1 MFGNLIMSIPSVLMN
16 GVTNESQDLTINT
29 EVLEP
34 NSLNAVQAVFVL
46 PKKGSVLD
54 SKSALKFRI
63 DWSNYAEGV
72 ATDVGGKL
80 FSGVLGAIKNARLYA
95 SGQLISDLRH
105 AGEKIHLDNQWKSQ
119 EYREEYLDIKHAS
132 ASGFAIAEDILQ
144 SGLNGAICSTDRFDT
159 RTATSTAVCHDKPY
173 FRGIGTSADK
183 NGLESF
189 LLLEELFPMLKDIQL
204 PLRFLKDEIRI
215 EIDWEQDKTKWLY
228 VGGDAVA
235 DGLASVTISEA
246 VLFLDYITYSPEVD
260 ASLEATLAQSG
271 VSIPFRQTAV
281 ITKTL
286 PAATGAE
293 TSLSEDI
300 LMGQEGRAV
309 MKVYAAKKY
318 SSAATDQVGG
328 VGGQT
333 ANPAFTLQ
341 GDCRSDRLRD
351 ERFNLVVND
360 LLILDRECE
369 NNHEAYA
376 LFSEAGESPATTY
389 PNAWEENTS
398 YTAGDMAVSATTDIL
413 YNTDGAD
420 AADQKIL
427 SHAPTTK
434 GIVEA
439 GIWGTQNWIGF
450 NIGQGYGR
458 GLNPANAMRI
468 GATPLRLRITRSTT
482 GLGALQKIN
491 SPVQIVCFVE
501 YLRLFDLR
509 DGEVAVRDL

>member
-1 MFGNLIMSIPSVLMN
+1 MSIPSVLMN
-16 GVTNESQDLTINT
+16 NVTNESQDLTINT

-63 DWSNYAEGV
+63 DWSGYAAGTT
-72 ATDVGGKL
+72 TDVGGKL

-119 EYREEYLDIKHAS
+119 EYREEYIDVKTSS
-132 ASGFAIAEDILQ
+132 ASGFAVAEDIAE
-144 SGLNGAICSTDRFDT
+144 SGVNGAICSTDRFDT
-159 RTATSTAVCHDKPY
+159 RTAASAAVCHDKPY
-173 FRGIGTSADK
+173 FRGIGNMTTDK

-189 LLLEELFPMLKDIQL
+189 LLLEELFPMLRDIQL

-215 EIDWEQDKTKWLY
+215 EIDWEQDKTNWLY
-228 VGGDAVA
+228 VGGTAVT

-260 ASLEATLAQSG
+260 SSLEATLATSG

-286 PAATGAE
+286 PAATGAG
-293 TSLSEDI
+293 TISEDI
-300 LMGQEGRAV
+300 LMGQEGRAI
-309 MKVYAAKKY
+309 MKVYCAKKY
-318 SSAATDQVGG
+318 ANAVTDTVGG
-328 VGGQT
+328 VGVGGT
-333 ANPAFTLQ
+333 GNPAFTLQ
-341 GDCRSDRLRD
+341 GDCRSDRLTG
-351 ERFNLVVND
+351 EKFNLVVND
-360 LLILDRECE
+360 LLILDRDCE
-369 NNHEAYA
+369 NVHEAYA
-376 LFSEAGESPATTY
+376 LFSEAGEGAATTY

-398 YTAGDMAVSATTDIL
+398 YVGGNMPISATTDVL
-413 YNTDGAD
+413 YNTNGANN
-420 AADQKIL
+420 ADQKIL
-427 SHAPTTK
+427 SHAPAIK

-468 GATPLRLRITRSTT
+468 GATPLRLRIERTAD
-482 GLGALQKIN
+482 GANAAQKIN

>member
-1 MFGNLIMSIPSVLMN
+1 MSIPSVLQN
-16 GVTNESQDLTINT
+16 GVRNESQDLTINT

-34 NSLNAVQAVFVL
+34 NTHNQIQSVFVL

-63 DWSNYAEGV
+63 NWSGYGAGT

-80 FSGVLGAIKNARLYA
+80 FSGVLGAIRNARLYA

-105 AGEKIHLDNQWKSQ
+105 AGEKIHLDNMWKSQ
-119 EYREEYLDIKHAS
+119 EYKEEYCDPKHLS
-132 ASGFAIAEDILQ
+132 ESGFCVAEDTQQ
-144 SGLNGAICSTDRFDT
+144 SGLNGAICSTDRYDN
-159 RTATSTAVCHDKPY
+159 RTAGASDVTTHNKPY

-183 NGLESF
+183 NGIESF
-189 LLLEELFPMLKDIQL
+189 LLLEEMFPMLKDIQL
-204 PLRFLKDEIRI
+204 PVRFLKDEIRI

-228 VGGDAVA
+228 VSGTAA
-235 DGLASVTISEA
+235 PNALSQVTIDEA
-246 VLFLDYITYSPEVD
+246 VLFLDYITYNPTID
-260 ASLEATLAQSG
+260 ASLEATLSESG

-281 ITKTL
+281 ITAQL
-286 PAATGAE
+286 PPIAGAGE
-293 TSLSEDI
+293 VSEDI

-309 MKVYAAKKY
+309 MKVYCAKKY
-318 SSAATDQVGG
+318 ANVCDDTIGG
-328 VGGQT
+328 T
-333 ANPAFTLQ
+333 ANAINPAFTLQ
-341 GDCRSDRLRD
+341 GDCRSDRLTG
-351 ERFNLVVND
+351 EKFNLIVND
-360 LLILDRECE
+360 LLILDRECV

-376 LFSEAGESPATTY
+376 YFSEAGEGMATTY

-398 YTAGDMAVSATTDIL
+398 YTNGAMAVSATTDVL
-413 YNTDGAD
+413 YNTDNVDGAD
-420 AADQKIL
+420 QAIL
-427 SHAPTTK
+427 SHASTTK

-450 NIGQGYGR
+450 NVGQGYGS

-468 GATPLRLRITRSTT
+468 GSTPLRLRIKRT
-482 GLGALQKIN
+482 GDAVAPTHKIN
-491 SPVQIVCFVE
+491 SSVAITCFVE

>member
-63 DWSNYAEGV
+63 DWSGYTQ
-72 ATDVGGKL
+72 ATASDIGGKL

-132 ASGFAIAEDILQ
+132 ASGFAIAEDVLQ
-144 SGLNGAICSTDRFDT
+144 SGASGSICSTDRFDN
-159 RTATSTAVCHDKPY
+159 RVGADAVCHDKPY

-228 VGGDAVA
+228 VGGAAVA

-281 ITKTL
+281 ITKQL
-286 PAATGAE
+286 AAATGAE
-293 TSLSEDI
+293 TALSEDI

-318 SSAATDQVGG
+318 SSAVTDTIQG
-328 VGGQT
+328 V
-333 ANPAFTLQ
+333 ANAENPAFTLQ

-360 LLILDRECE
+360 LLILDRDCE

-376 LFSEAGESPATTY
+376 LFSEAGEAPATTY
-389 PNAWEENTS
+389 PNAWEENTA
-398 YTAGDMAVSATTDIL
+398 YVGGNMPISATTDVL
-413 YNTDGAD
+413 YCVND
-420 AADQKIL
+420 ANNADQKIL
-427 SHAPTTK
+427 SHASTTK

-468 GATPLRLRITRSTT
+468 GATPLRLRITRST
-482 GLGALQKIN
+482 LGDVATQKIN
-491 SPVQIVCFVE
+491 SPVQVVCFVE

>member
-1 MFGNLIMSIPSVLMN
+1 MSIPSVLMN

-63 DWSNYAEGV
+63 DWSNYAEGT

-119 EYREEYLDIKHAS
+119 EFREEYCDVKHAS
-132 ASGFAIAEDILQ
+132 SSGFAIAEDIAQ
-144 SGLNGAICSTDRFDT
+144 SGANGAICSTDRFDT
-159 RTATSTAVCHDKPY
+159 RPAGASAVVCHDKPY
-173 FRGIGTSADK
+173 FRGIGTSAAK

-228 VGGDAVA
+228 VGGAAVA

-260 ASLEATLAQSG
+260 ASLEATLATSG

-281 ITKTL
+281 ITKQL
-286 PAATGAE
+286 AAATGAE
-293 TSLSEDI
+293 TALSEDI

-318 SSAATDQVGG
+318 SSTVTDNIGA

-333 ANPAFTLQ
+333 QNPAFTLQ
-341 GDCRSDRLRD
+341 GDCRSDRLKG
-351 ERFNLVVND
+351 EKFNLVVND
-360 LLILDRECE
+360 LLILDRDCE
-369 NNHEAYA
+369 NVHESYA
-376 LFSEAGESPATTY
+376 LFSEAGEAPATTY
-389 PNAWEENTS
+389 PNAWEENTA
-398 YTAGDMAVSATTDIL
+398 YIAGDMNVSATTDVL
-413 YNTDGAD
+413 YNTNGAD
-420 AADQKIL
+420 NADQKIL

-434 GIVEA
+434 GVVEA
-439 GIWGTQNWIGF
+439 GIWGTQSWIGF

-468 GATPLRLRITRSTT
+468 GATPLRLRITRAT
-482 GLGALQKIN
+482 LGANAAQKIN
-491 SPVQIVCFVE
+491 SPVQVVCFVE

>member
-1 MFGNLIMSIPSVLMN
+1 MSIPSVLLS
-16 GVTNESQDLTINT
+16 GVRNESQDLTINT

-34 NSLNAVQAVFVL
+34 NTHNSVQSVFVL

-63 DWSNYAEGV
+63 NWSNYVAGT

-80 FSGVLGAIKNARLYA
+80 FSGVLGAIRNARLYA

-119 EYREEYLDIKHAS
+119 EYKEEYCDVKHAS
-132 ASGFAIAEDILQ
+132 ESGFNIAEDTGQ
-144 SGLNGAICSTDRFDT
+144 SGLNGAICSADRYDN
-159 RTATSTAVCHDKPY
+159 RTAGGSVCPTHNKPY

-189 LLLEELFPMLKDIQL
+189 LLLEEMFPMLKDIQL
-204 PLRFLKDEIRI
+204 PVRFLKDEIRI

-228 VGGDAVA
+228 ESGTPVA
-235 DGLASVTISEA
+235 DKLASVTIDEA
-246 VLFLDYITYSPEVD
+246 VLFLDYITYAPEVD
-260 ASLEATLAQSG
+260 ASLEATLSESG

-281 ITKTL
+281 ITKQL
-286 PAATGAE
+286 APATGTGE
-293 TSLSEDI
+293 IPEDI

-309 MKVYAAKKY
+309 MKVYCAKKY
-318 SSAATDQVGG
+318 ANAVSDTIGG
-328 VGGQT
+328 T
-333 ANPAFTLQ
+333 ANTVNPAFTLQ
-341 GDCRSDRLRD
+341 GDCRSDRLKG
-351 ERFNLVVND
+351 EKFNLIVND
-360 LLILDRECE
+360 LLILDRECV

-376 LFSEAGESPATTY
+376 YFSEAGEGMATTY

-398 YTAGDMAVSATTDIL
+398 YTGGAMAVSATTDIL
-413 YNTDGAD
+413 YNTNNADGAD
-420 AADQKIL
+420 QPIL
-427 SHAPTTK
+427 SHASTTK

-439 GIWGTQNWIGF
+439 GIWGCQNWIGF
-450 NIGQGYGR
+450 NVGQGYGS

-468 GATPLRLRITRSTT
+468 GATPLRLRIKRT
-482 GLGALQKIN
+482 GDGADATQKIN
-491 SPVQIVCFVE
+491 SAVQIVCFVE

>member
-63 DWSNYAEGV
+63 DWSNYAQGTP
-72 ATDVGGKL
+72 TDVGGKL

-132 ASGFAIAEDILQ
+132 ASGFAIAEDVLQ
-144 SGLNGAICSTDRFDT
+144 SGASGSICSTDRFDN
-159 RTATSTAVCHDKPY
+159 RVGADAVCHDKPY

-215 EIDWEQDKTKWLY
+215 EIDWEQDKTKWLFTS
-228 VGGDAVA
+228 GTPVA

-293 TSLSEDI
+293 TALSEDI

-318 SSAATDQVGG
+318 SSAATDTIQG
-328 VGGQT
+328 V
-333 ANPAFTLQ
+333 ANAENPAFTLQ

-351 ERFNLVVND
+351 EKFNLVVND
-360 LLILDRECE
+360 LLILDRDCE

-376 LFSEAGESPATTY
+376 LFSEAGEAPATTY
-389 PNAWEENTS
+389 PNAWEENTA
-398 YTAGDMAVSATTDIL
+398 YVGGNMPISATTDVL
-413 YNTDGAD
+413 YCVND
-420 AADQKIL
+420 ANNADQKIL
-427 SHAPTTK
+427 SHASTTK

-482 GLGALQKIN
+482 AIAPLQKIN
-491 SPVQIVCFVE
+491 SPVQVVCFVE